1 MAGRTP
7 ALAAATL
14 GLMGL
19 GAVAR
24 WHWPSSSPAL
34 DCAPE
39 AVRVGADGVA
49 TCGPEGLEPSGA
61 QALALGR
68 RLDLNTAAPEELALL
83 PGVGP
88 SLARRIVEAREQ
100 GGGFRSWED
109 VDAVPGVGAAKLQT
123 LRAATVLGPSPD
135 AGPVW

>member
-1 MAGRTP
+1 VAGRTA
-7 ALAAATL
+7 ALAAVAL
-14 GLMGL
+14 GVMGL

-24 WHWPSSSPAL
+24 LQWPDSAPAL

-39 AVRVGADGVA
+39 AVRLRADGVA
-49 TCGPEGLEPSGA
+49 TCGDGLAPSGA

-68 RLDLNTAAPEELALL
+68 RLDLNSATVEELALL

-88 SLARRIVEAREQ
+88 ALARRIVEAREST
-100 GGGFRSWED
+100 GRFATWD
-109 VDAVPGVGAAKLQT
+109 AVDAVPGVGAAKLQT
-123 LRAATVLGPSPD
+123 LQAATWLGAASD

>member
-1 MAGRTP
+1 MVGRTA

-14 GLMGL
+14 GVLAL
-19 GAVAR
+19 GATAR
-24 WHWPSSSPAL
+24 LRWPDSAPAL

-39 AVRVGADGVA
+39 AVRIRPDGVA
-49 TCGPEGLEPSGA
+49 TCGEGLPPSGA
-61 QALALGR
+61 QALALGH
-68 RLDLNTAAPEELALL
+68 RLDLNTASPEELALL

-88 SLARRIVEAREQ
+88 SLARRLVEARED
-100 GGGFRSWED
+100 GGGFKSWDD

-123 LRAATVLGPSPD
+123 LRAATVLGAPPD

>member
-1 MAGRTP
+1 MAGRTA
-7 ALAAATL
+7 ALAAVAL
-14 GLMGL
+14 GLMGV

-24 WHWPSSSPAL
+24 LQWPDSAPAL

-39 AVRVGADGVA
+39 AVRIGPEGIA
-49 TCGPEGLEPSGA
+49 TCGEGLPPAGA

-68 RLDLNTAAPEELALL
+68 RLDLNTATAEELALL

-88 SLARRIVEAREQ
+88 SLARRLVEVREDS
-100 GGGFRSWED
+100 GGFTSWDD
-109 VDAVPGVGAAKLQT
+109 VDAVPGVGSAKLQT
-123 LRAATVLGPSPD
+123 LQAATVLGASPD

>member
-1 MAGRTP
+1 MAGRTA
-7 ALAAATL
+7 ALAVAAL
-14 GLMGL
+14 AVMGL

-24 WHWPSSSPAL
+24 MQWPDSAPAL

-39 AVRVGADGVA
+39 EVRMGADGVA
-49 TCGPEGLEPSGA
+49 TCGAGLVPTGA

-68 RLDLNTAAPEELALL
+68 RLDLNTATEEELALL

-88 SLARRIVEAREQ
+88 SLARRLVEAREER
-100 GGGFRSWED
+100 GGFTSWEV
-109 VDAVPGVGAAKLQT
+109 VDDVPGVGAARLRTLQ
-123 LRAATVLGPSPD
+123 AAMSLGAPPD

>member
-1 MAGRTP
+1 MAGRTA
-7 ALAAATL
+7 ALAAVAL

-24 WHWPSSSPAL
+24 LQWPDSAPAL

-39 AVRVGADGVA
+39 AVRIRADGVA
-49 TCGPEGLEPSGA
+49 ICGDGLAPSGA
-61 QALALGR
+61 QALSLGR
-68 RLDLNTAAPEELALL
+68 RLDLNTATAEELALL

-88 SLARRIVEAREQ
+88 ALARRLVEAREAT
-100 GGGFRSWED
+100 GRFASWDE
-109 VDAVPGVGAAKLQT
+109 VDAVSGVGAAKLQT
-123 LRAATVLGPSPD
+123 LQAATSLGAASD

>member
-1 MAGRTP
+1 MAGRTA
-7 ALAAATL
+7 ALAAAALGVL
-14 GLMGL
+14 GLGV
-19 GAVAR
+19 VAR
-24 WHWPSSSPAL
+24 LRWPDSSPAL

-39 AVRVGADGVA
+39 VVRIGTDGVA
-49 TCGPEGLEPSGA
+49 TCGEGLPPSGA

-68 RLDLNTAAPEELALL
+68 RLDLNTATSEELALL

-88 SLARRIVEAREQ
+88 ALARRLVEARED
-100 GGGFRSWED
+100 GGGFASWDD

-123 LRAATVLGPSPD
+123 LRAATVLGASPD

>member
-1 MAGRTP
+1 MAGRTA
-7 ALAAATL
+7 ALAVAAL

-19 GAVAR
+19 GLVAR
-24 WHWPSSSPAL
+24 SRWPDSTPAL

-39 AVRVGADGVA
+39 AVRMGPDGVA
-49 TCGPEGLEPSGA
+49 TCGEGLPPSGA

-68 RLDLNTAAPEELALL
+68 RLDLNTATQEELALL

-88 SLARRIVEAREQ
+88 ALARSLVEAREAE
-100 GGGFRSWED
+100 GGFSSWEQ
-109 VDAVPGVGAAKLQT
+109 VDAVPGVGAARLQT
-123 LRAATVLGPSPD
+123 LRASTALAAPPD

>member
-1 MAGRTP
+1 MAGRTA
-7 ALAAATL
+7 ALAAASL
-14 GLMGL
+14 GVLGL

-24 WHWPSSSPAL
+24 MQWPDSAPAL

-39 AVRVGADGVA
+39 AVRIRADGVA
-49 TCGPEGLEPSGA
+49 TCGEGLAPSGA

-68 RLDLNTAAPEELALL
+68 RLDLNTATAEELALL

-88 SLARRIVEAREQ
+88 ALARRLVEAREAT
-100 GGGFRSWED
+100 GRFASWD
-109 VDAVPGVGAAKLQT
+109 QVDDVPGVGAAKLQT
-123 LRAATVLGPSPD
+123 LQAVTELGAASD

>member
-1 MAGRTP
+1 MAGRTA
-7 ALAAATL
+7 ALAAAAL

-24 WHWPSSSPAL
+24 WQWPSSSPAL

-39 AVRVGADGVA
+39 AVRVGPDGVA
-49 TCGPEGLEPSGA
+49 TCGPGLPPSGA

-68 RLDLNTAAPEELALL
+68 RLDLNTATAEELALL

-100 GGGFRSWED
+100 GGGFDSWD
-109 VDAVPGVGAAKLQT
+109 QVDAVPGVGAARLET
-123 LRAATVLGPSPD
+123 LRGAAELRLTPD

>member
-1 MAGRTP
+1 VAGRTA
-7 ALAAATL
+7 ALAAAAL
-14 GLMGL
+14 GVMGL
-19 GAVAR
+19 GVVAR
-24 WHWPSSSPAL
+24 LRWPDSAPAL

-39 AVRVGADGVA
+39 VVRIGTDGVA
-49 TCGPEGLEPSGA
+49 TCGEGLPPSGA

-68 RLDLNTAAPEELALL
+68 RLDLNTATPEELALL

-88 SLARRIVEAREQ
+88 ALARRLVEARED
-100 GGGFRSWED
+100 GGGFESWDD

-123 LRAATVLGPSPD
+123 LRAATVLGASPD

>member
-1 MAGRTP
+1 VAGRTA
-7 ALAAATL
+7 ALAVAAL

-19 GAVAR
+19 GVVAR
-24 WHWPSSSPAL
+24 LRWPDSAPAL
-34 DCAPE
+34 DCPPE
-39 AVRVGADGVA
+39 AVRMGPDGVA
-49 TCGPEGLEPSGA
+49 TCGEGLPPSGA

-68 RLDLNTAAPEELALL
+68 RLDLNSATPEELALL

-88 SLARRIVEAREQ
+88 ALARRLVEAREE
-100 GGGFRSWED
+100 GGGFASWEQ

-123 LRAATVLGPSPD
+123 LQAATALGAPPD

>member
-1 MAGRTP
+1 VAGRTA
-7 ALAAATL
+7 ALAVAAL
-14 GLMGL
+14 GVIGL

-24 WHWPSSSPAL
+24 LQWPDSAPAL

-39 AVRVGADGVA
+39 AVRIGADGVA
-49 TCGPEGLEPSGA
+49 TCGEGLAPSGA

-68 RLDLNTAAPEELALL
+68 RLDLNTATEDELALL

-88 SLARRIVEAREQ
+88 ALARRLVEARED
-100 GGGFRSWED
+100 GGGFASWD
-109 VDAVPGVGAAKLQT
+109 AVDDVPGVGAAKLQT
-123 LRAATVLGPSPD
+123 LQAATSLGAAPD

>member
-1 MAGRTP
+1 VAGRTA
-7 ALAAATL
+7 ALAAASL
-14 GLMGL
+14 GVLAL

-24 WHWPSSSPAL
+24 LQWPDSAPAL

-39 AVRVGADGVA
+39 AVRIRADGVA
-49 TCGPEGLEPSGA
+49 TCGEGLAPSGA

-68 RLDLNTAAPEELALL
+68 RLDLNTATPEELALL

-88 SLARRIVEAREQ
+88 ALARRLVEAREAR
-100 GGGFRSWED
+100 GRFVSWDE
-109 VDAVPGVGAAKLQT
+109 VDAVSGVGAAKLQT
-123 LRAATVLGPSPD
+123 LQAVTELGAASD

>member
-1 MAGRTP
+1 MAGRTA
-7 ALAAATL
+7 ALAVAAL

-19 GAVAR
+19 GVVAR
-24 WHWPSSSPAL
+24 LRWPDSAPAL
-34 DCAPE
+34 DCPPE
-39 AVRVGADGVA
+39 AVRMGPDGIA
-49 TCGPEGLEPSGA
+49 TCGDGLAPSGA

-68 RLDLNTAAPEELALL
+68 RLDLNTATSEELALL

-88 SLARRIVEAREQ
+88 SLARRLVEAREE
-100 GGGFRSWED
+100 GGGFESWEQ

-123 LRAATVLGPSPD
+123 LQAATALGAPSD

>member
-1 MAGRTP
+1 MAGRTA
-7 ALAAATL
+7 ALAVVAL
-14 GLMGL
+14 GVMGV

-24 WHWPSSSPAL
+24 LRWPDSAPAL

-39 AVRVGADGVA
+39 AVRIRPDGVA
-49 TCGPEGLEPSGA
+49 TCGEGLPPSGA

-68 RLDLNTAAPEELALL
+68 RLDLNTATPEELALL

-88 SLARRIVEAREQ
+88 SLARRIVEAREDS
-100 GGGFRSWED
+100 GGFTSWDD

-123 LRAATVLGPSPD
+123 LQAATVLGAPPD

>member
-1 MAGRTP
+1 MAGRTA
-7 ALAAATL
+7 ALAVAAL
-14 GLMGL
+14 GVMGL

-24 WHWPSSSPAL
+24 LRWPDSAPAL

-49 TCGPEGLEPSGA
+49 TCGEGLPPTGA

-68 RLDLNTAAPEELALL
+68 RLDLSTATVDELALL

-88 SLARRIVEAREQ
+88 SLARRLVEARERS
-100 GGGFRSWED
+100 GGFASWEA

-123 LRAATVLGPSPD
+123 LQAAMTLGAAPD

>member
-1 MAGRTP
+1 MAGRTA
-7 ALAAATL
+7 ALAAAAL

-24 WHWPSSSPAL
+24 WHWPDSAPAL

-39 AVRVGADGVA
+39 EVRIGPDGVA
-49 TCGPEGLEPSGA
+49 TCGEGLEPSGA

-100 GGGFRSWED
+100 GGGFASWED
-109 VDAVPGVGAAKLQT
+109 VDAIPGVGAAKLQT
-123 LRAATVLGPSPD
+123 LRAATVLGSPPD